1 MSDTPMRVPF
11 LTRMYSLVPLEEALV
26 AEPEES
32 EPDLDPPP
40 QPASRPTAPMP
51 AIPSPQRLTNWRL
64 DMPWLVAVS
73 VTFWILFCM
82 IAPSLFTYAA
92 IVFVATLVAPGGCSV
107 RCTRV
112 STLTNQK
119 ASETAHS

>member
-11 LTRMYSLVPLEEALV
+11 LTRMYSLVPLEDALD

-32 EPDLDPPP
+32 DPDLELPP
-40 QPASRPTAPMP
+40 QPASRLTVPMP

-64 DMPWLVAVS
+64 DIPWLVAVS
-73 VTFWILFCM
+73 ATFWILFCM
-82 IAPSLFTYAA
+82 IAPSLFTCAA

-107 RCTRV
+107 RWLAV
-112 STLTNQK
+112 STFANHAIWRLG
-119 ASETAHS
+119 HS